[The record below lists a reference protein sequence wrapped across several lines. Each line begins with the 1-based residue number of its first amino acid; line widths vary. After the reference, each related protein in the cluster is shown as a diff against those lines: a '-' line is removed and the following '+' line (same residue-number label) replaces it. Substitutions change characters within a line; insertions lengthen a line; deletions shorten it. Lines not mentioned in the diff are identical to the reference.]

1 MERYQSDLNLELL
14 QARIKIL
21 TRFLQE
27 EFNYYYDCSDTDPNY
42 VIWVKETILAEI
54 DSLKTR
60 CLRYLDTI
68 YKT

>member
-1 MERYQSDLNLELL
+1 MERYQNDLNLELL
-14 QARIKIL
+14 QMRIKIL

-42 VIWVKETILAEI
+42 AIWVKETILAEI

>member
-1 MERYQSDLNLELL
+1 M
-14 QARIKIL
+14 RIKIL

-42 VIWVKETILAEI
+42 AIWVKETILAEI